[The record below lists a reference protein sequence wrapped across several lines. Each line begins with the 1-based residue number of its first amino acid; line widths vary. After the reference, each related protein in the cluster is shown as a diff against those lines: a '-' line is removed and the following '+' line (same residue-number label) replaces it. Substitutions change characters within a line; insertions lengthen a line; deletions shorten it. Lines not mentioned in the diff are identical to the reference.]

1 MEADF
6 APGPTWRRGKEGLQL
21 SVDVAQHEIVHEE
34 LAVDPCQSLEE
45 VGPVREFS
53 AHADE
58 GPHDIDAHLSSLGAV
73 DDVGRLQRT
82 MFGKGKGEIFPM
94 LAASGL

>member
-34 LAVDPCQSLEE
+34 LAVDPCQSLED
-45 VGPVREFS
+45 VGPAHELS

-58 GPHDIDAHLSSLGAV
+58 GPHDIDALLCSLGAV
-73 DDVGRLQRT
+73 DDVGRLQRP